1 VQARRARELSQ
12 DDDVFVVDGDARS
25 RGEIARLLR
34 DAGLATAEFPTGEE
48 AVVAARSA
56 RPATVLLEIPL
67 PGASGYEI
75 CRALKDEFGEELA
88 IVFVSSVRT
97 EPYDRVAGL
106 LLGADDY
113 IVRPFDAGELV
124 ARVRRLTARVETS
137 PARSA
142 GPLTRRERE
151 VLELLMD
158 GLGQP
163 EIARRLYITDRTVAK
178 HIEHILAKLGVHTRA
193 QAVALAA
200 RDPLLGSS
208 A

>member
-1 VQARRARELSQ
+1 M
-12 DDDVFVVDGDARS
+12 RS

-34 DAGLATAEFPTGEE
+34 DAGLATAEFRTGEE
-48 AVVAARSA
+48 AVAAARAA
-56 RPATVLLEIPL
+56 RPAAVLLEIPL

-75 CRALKDEFGEELA
+75 CRALKDDFGDELA
-88 IVFVSSVRT
+88 IVFVSGVRT

-113 IVRPFDAGELV
+113 IVRPFDAGELT
-124 ARVRRLTARVETS
+124 ARVRRLAARGEKS
-137 PARSA
+137 PASSA

-193 QAVALAA
+193 QAVALVA